1 MKLLLE
7 KCYENEFNEVEKEK
21 YVFDHENGQKDTLS
35 PYRILVN
42 SLNKEKHEFSDLFY
56 NNLDIPDLWCVFP
69 QELDGQI
76 LCRGKKKADIFF
88 KSPNIMR
95 NVHRVAWI
103 EDGFNY
109 KTDYY
114 DVYGLK
120 FFTEY
125 YDEKLGLL
133 LTTFYTD
140 DNKEVLSIHHKN
152 EVFIVS
158 NQDSCKVYYSYKE
171 FVDYIERIGG
181 LR

>member
-1 MKLLLE
+1 M
-7 KCYENEFNEVEKEK
+7 
-21 YVFDHENGQKDTLS
+21 Q
-35 PYRILVN
+35 
-42 SLNKEKHEFSDLFY
+42 
-56 NNLDIPDLWCVFP
+56 WCVFP

-109 KTDYY
+109 KTDFY
-114 DVYGLK
+114 DAYGLK

-152 EVFIVS
+152 EVFIVTDQ
-158 NQDSCKVYYSYKE
+158 NCCKVYYSYKE
-171 FVDYIERIGG
+171 FVDYIERI
-181 LR
+181 R